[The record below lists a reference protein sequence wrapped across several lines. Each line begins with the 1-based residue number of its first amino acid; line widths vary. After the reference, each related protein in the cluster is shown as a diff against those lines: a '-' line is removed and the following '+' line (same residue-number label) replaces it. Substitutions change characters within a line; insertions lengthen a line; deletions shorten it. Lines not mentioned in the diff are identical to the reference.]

1 MASYNETK
9 APNNIRSYY
18 RDPNVPKYNPVELS
32 NGTIGYQDAS
42 NGDIYRE
49 DGTYANPIE
58 GELGYYDRSSM
69 PFDFSSNKNFFDE
82 VELNNGDKAYQDKYG
97 IVYLNDG
104 TTVDPSNGRVGTY
117 NINEMPFSFGNKTK
131 YIPSSYKAPTLKDIT
146 TAIQQSIY
154 DGTNIGKNYGE
165 GFVDGKYGN
174 STASAMIDTLNQF
187 FDANLSNDGTT
198 YDKTRRIQTWLK
210 SNGFKG
216 ADGNDLVL
224 DGKFG
229 KNTAEAFS
237 RAYLKFKEQMIKGA
251 EFARQAEEREAAQL
265 AAQQAAEAQ
274 AAAQQEAYRNSP
286 AVRAE
291 MPNYNM
297 FSGVNLPYGLPET
310 REDDY
315 GPVDIFGR
323 RI

>member
-1 MASYNETK
+1 MADPRIDYDVLPEAIGRNPFGEAVRPDIQYLRNDVNIGMSRDYSLLMDSIRNNVPQDVVDGLTYEFYRKYGMNPMDYGDMIKQKQSQPKSIPASYKTN
-9 APNNIRSYY
+9 
-18 RDPNVPKYNPVELS
+18 
-32 NGTIGYQDAS
+32 
-42 NGDIYRE
+42 
-49 DGTYANPIE
+49 
-58 GELGYYDRSSM
+58 SM
-69 PFDFSSNKNFFDE
+69 
-82 VELNNGDKAYQDKYG
+82 
-97 IVYLNDG
+97 
-104 TTVDPSNGRVGTY
+104 
-117 NINEMPFSFGNKTK
+117 
-131 YIPSSYKAPTLKDIT
+131 KDIT

-291 MPNYNM
+291 RPNYNM
-297 FSGVNLPYGLPET
+297 FSGVNLPYEMPET
-310 REDDY
+310 RENDY